1 MTATPENTFELP
13 TVDRLLHQ
21 LHTQLQQVLT
31 ERKITNPRLVGIHS
45 GGVWIAERLQKMLA
59 EDAQLEKCP
68 PLGTLNIA
76 FYRDDFTERGLHP
89 VVTPST
95 LPFDVDDANLILVD
109 DVLMSG
115 RTIRAALN
123 ELFDYGR
130 PKSVTLAVLVDLQA
144 QQLPISPDAV
154 GMATGL
160 PVNKRLKLR
169 GPDRLK
175 LDVVTTEH

>member
-1 MTATPENTFELP
+1 MSTDTKANLEN
-13 TVDRLLHQ
+13 VDQLLET
-21 LHTQLQQVLT
+21 LHTQLVTFLKVR
-31 ERKITNPRLVGIHS
+31 EITQPRIVGIHS
-45 GGVWIAERLQKMLA
+45 GGVWVAERLQKMLA
-59 EDAQLEKCP
+59 EKSNFEKCP

-95 LPFDVDDANLILVD
+95 LPFAVEDANLILVD

-130 PKSVTLAVLVDLQA
+130 PKSVTLAVLVDLEDH
-144 QQLPISPDAV
+144 QLPIRPDAV
-154 GMATGL
+154 GVTTRL
-160 PVNKRLKLR
+160 RQNQRLKLR
-169 GPDRLK
+169 GPDNLRL
-175 LDVVTTEH
+175 DIIQTPA

>member
-1 MTATPENTFELP
+1 MTQSTPAPFELP

-21 LHTQLQQVLT
+21 LHVQLKAVL
-31 ERKITNPRLVGIHS
+31 EKRNITKPRLVGIHT

-59 EDAQLEKCP
+59 EDARYDKCP
-68 PLGTLNIA
+68 PLGTLSIA
-76 FYRDDFTERGLHP
+76 FYRDDFTERGMHP

-95 LPFDVDDANLILVD
+95 LPFAVDDADLILVD

-130 PKSVTLAVLVDLQA
+130 PKSVTLAVLVDLQD
-144 QQLPISPDAV
+144 QQLPICADAV
-154 GMATGL
+154 GMSTKL
-160 PVNKRLKLR
+160 PASKRIKLR
-169 GPDRLK
+169 GPERLK
-175 LDVVTTEH
+175 LDIVQTD